1 VGWREWLQKLRRRSE
16 PPLSGAPAIRRLKLY
31 TALSGYVYQYYYEG
45 RRAASRDHQ
54 MGTQYVFQ
62 VSGDRKAYAPV
73 SVFLARAA
81 LAPWEADHH
90 ALNSTE
96 RYAIAK
102 MALFQALDRWEHPRL
117 AAHAEVRVTGEDV
130 AGIMETLD
138 LT

>member
-1 VGWREWLQKLRRRSE
+1 MGWREWFHKLRRPPE
-16 PPLSGAPAIRRLKLY
+16 PPLTGAPAIRRLKLY
-31 TALSGYVYQYYYEG
+31 TALSGYVYQYFYEG
-45 RRAASRDHQ
+45 QRAASRDQ
-54 MGTQYVFQ
+54 QTGTQYVFQ

-73 SVFLARAA
+73 SVFLARAV
-81 LAPWEADHH
+81 LAPWEAAHH

-130 AGIMETLD
+130 AGILDTLD
-138 LT
+138 MA